1 MPDPEQT
8 HKIFFLCGAASPA
21 AGDADASPATGEGA
35 APASAAGMV
44 AISRAGRAPGARDG
58 GGEED
63 EDGEDVDEDVEDD
76 EEETLRLGRAGA
88 TWPAIGA
95 SNHLRPCF
103 VARRFSS
110 SRVRSSHHCF
120 LFPAWNGIA
129 ATLRRLKRSSNIAS
143 ASKNTFWPI

>member
-1 MPDPEQT
+1 
-8 HKIFFLCGAASPA
+8 
-21 AGDADASPATGEGA
+21 
-35 APASAAGMV
+35 MV

-58 GGEED
+58 GGDEED

-95 SNHLRPCF
+95 SNHLRPRI

-120 LFPAWNGIA
+120 LFSAWNGIE
-129 ATLRRLKRSSNIAS
+129 ATLRRLKRFSNIS
-143 ASKNTFWPI
+143 SPGSRKDWSI

>member
-1 MPDPEQT
+1 M
-8 HKIFFLCGAASPA
+8 
-21 AGDADASPATGEGA
+21 
-35 APASAAGMV
+35 ASAAGMV
-44 AISRAGRAPGARDG
+44 AISRAGRAPGERDG

-95 SNHLRPCF
+95 SNHLRPCI

-129 ATLRRLKRSSNIAS
+129 AILRRLKPSSNRVSLGSRI
-143 ASKNTFWPI
+143 FWSI

>member
-1 MPDPEQT
+1 MPDAEQT
-8 HKIFFLCGAASPA
+8 HKLVFLCGAASPA

-35 APASAAGMV
+35 APATAAGMV
-44 AISRAGRAPGARDG
+44 ARTRAGRAPGARDG

-63 EDGEDVDEDVEDD
+63 EDEDVGEDVEDD
-76 EEETLRLGRAGA
+76 EEETQRLGRTGA

-129 ATLRRLKRSSNIAS
+129 AISRRLKRSSNSSS
-143 ASKNTFWPI
+143 AGSRKDWSI